1 MITTTT
7 TAAIAAKLPT
17 ETPATTA
24 SERELSSSETNQLF
38 IWGQKHKK
46 YIYYTWVK

>member
-24 SERELSSSETNQLF
+24 SERELSSSETNQF
-38 IWGQKHKK
+38 INLRTKTQK
-46 YIYYTWVK
+46 IYLLYVS

>member
-38 IWGQKHKK
+38 IWEHKK
-46 YIYYTWVK
+46 IYLLYVC

>member
-38 IWGQKHKK
+38 IWGHKK
-46 YIYYTWVK
+46 IYLLYVC

>member
-24 SERELSSSETNQLF
+24 SERELSSETNQLF
-38 IWGQKHKK
+38 IWGHKK
-46 YIYYTWVK
+46 IYLLYVC

>member
-38 IWGQKHKK
+38 IWGHKK
-46 YIYYTWVK
+46 IDLLYVC

>member
-7 TAAIAAKLPT
+7 TTAIAAKLPT

-24 SERELSSSETNQLF
+24 SVRDLSLSETDSLF
-38 IWGQKHKK
+38 I
-46 YIYYTWVK
+46 